1 MTAAKHQPLPLTPM
15 QTEVLGG
22 LSRGDKH
29 LPSKYFYDAA
39 GARLFERICELPEYY
54 PTRTEL
60 AILRTHLPTISK
72 QLGPMRW
79 LVEPGSGS
87 GLKTRL
93 LLEALDQP
101 AGYVPIDI
109 SDAQLN
115 AYAQDL
121 RQGFPHLNVRP
132 LSADFT
138 ADLQLPEGVKK
149 PVIWFPG
156 STLGN
161 FRPADAQAFLR
172 RLSRWGGGAGEL
184 LLGVDLVKPVE
195 VLEAA
200 YNDTAGVTAR
210 FNLNLLR
217 HLNHAAGC
225 DFDLSQ
231 FRHEARWNPQIG
243 AIQMFLISLGEQT
256 VHVAGHA
263 FALASQEA
271 ICTEYSH
278 KYTPTQVEQLAH
290 ASGWSLRKMYSDPKN
305 WFGVFH
311 LECI

>member
-1 MTAAKHQPLPLTPM
+1 MTSAKHQPLPMSPM
-15 QTEVLGG
+15 QSELIAG
-22 LSRGDKH
+22 LSRDRKH
-29 LPSKYFYDAA
+29 LPSKYFYDAR
-39 GARLFERICELPEYY
+39 GAALFERICELPEYY
-54 PTRTEL
+54 PTRTEI
-60 AILRTHLPTISK
+60 AILRAHLPTLSA
-72 QLGPMRW
+72 QLGPQRW

-109 SDAQLN
+109 SAAQLHS
-115 AYAQDL
+115 YSQEL
-121 RQGFPHLNVRP
+121 RADFPQLNVRP

-138 ADLQLPEGVKK
+138 ADLRLPPGVER

-161 FRPADAQAFLR
+161 FSRPDAQAFLR

-184 LLGVDLVKPVE
+184 LLGVDLIKPVE

-200 YNDTAGVTAR
+200 YNDPAGVTAS

-217 HLNHAAGC
+217 HLNREAGC

-231 FRHEARWNPQIG
+231 FRHQALWNPEIG
-243 AIQMFLISLGEQT
+243 AIQMFLISQREQQ
-256 VHVAGHA
+256 VQVAGQSVR
-263 FALASQEA
+263 LARDEA

-278 KYTPTQVEQLAH
+278 KYTTDQVAQMGQA
-290 ASGWSLRKMYSDPKN
+290 AGWSLRAVYTDPKR

-311 LECI
+311 LECV